1 MKPQELLDKYYRGE
15 TTLEEE
21 KELKQLRFDDK
32 NFSAEK
38 DMFSFYQ
45 NEGAVPE
52 DLEDT
57 LFNKLDLQKDNGS
70 KVRLQL
76 LRFIS
81 AAAVIVVILSVYFNL
96 RTTKNEQLENE
107 FFTMENALYQVAES
121 LQPEEQEE
129 MMVLWVDDNVEII
142 IH

>member
-1 MKPQELLDKYYRGE
+1 M
-15 TTLEEE
+15 EEE
-21 KELKQLRFDDK
+21 RELKHLMPNEQDFPIESDI
-32 NFSAEK
+32 FSYYKHEGDILK
-38 DMFSFYQ
+38 DI
-45 NEGAVPE
+45 
-52 DLEDT
+52 EDT
-57 LFNKLDLQKDNGS
+57 LFEKIDIQQNKS
-70 KVRLQL
+70 KKLRLQI

-81 AAAVIVVILSVYFNL
+81 AAAVILVVLSIYINDRIS
-96 RTTKNEQLENE
+96 RTEKLENE

>member
-57 LFNKLDLQKDNGS
+57 LFNKLDLQKDNGR